1 MHELGIVTYVAKTVN
16 RFAAEHDV
24 KKVCSVTLE
33 IGEVSGIVPEYL
45 VDCWNYFRRRE
56 PLLKEAELLHES
68 LPAVTYCQQCH
79 QEYPTV
85 AHGRTC
91 PHCGSG
97 DTYLLRGSECNIKE
111 ITAL

>member
-1 MHELGIVTYVAKTVN
+1 MHELGIVNYVAKAVN
-16 RFAAEHDV
+16 HFAASHDV
-24 KKVCSVTLE
+24 KKVYSVTLE

-56 PLLKEAELLHES
+56 PLLDEAELRHES
-68 LPAVTYCQQCH
+68 LPAVTYCRHCN

-85 AHGRTC
+85 AHGRSC
-91 PHCGSG
+91 PYCGSG

-111 ITAL
+111 IAVL